1 MCELKNVA
9 EKSVLLKTIKLKS
22 MVFVTFFSSK
32 GCLPEGNL
40 TQSKEKKLQK
50 NPLILVFLSHN
61 NSTTYNIQIHFS
73 NNIFFPRVLAHIKLY
88 RHTYYI

>member
-9 EKSVLLKTIKLKS
+9 EKSVLLKTIRLKS
-22 MVFVTFFSSK
+22 MVFMTFFSSK

-50 NPLILVFLSHN
+50 TLDFSLFV
-61 NSTTYNIQIHFS
+61 TQQQYNI
-73 NNIFFPRVLAHIKLY
+73 
-88 RHTYYI
+88 